1 MKKYVVKKNVIK
13 GTIHET
19 VETMNEFMKFCI
31 ESSYLQALR
40 HIFDNF
46 LLEIETFIKC
56 MNIVLKFYTRVNLTI
71 SSHKLEKFMKLSKT
85 MKESIIF

>member
-46 LLEIETFIKC
+46 LLEIETF
-56 MNIVLKFYTRVNLTI
+56 MNVVLKFYTHKNLR
-71 SSHKLEKFMKLSKT
+71 HLEQ
-85 MKESIIF
+85 I